1 MNLSE
6 IAHIYTDLV
15 NLEKEIPE
23 EELHAKDEVGTLRS
37 KYHQILMDKMREEK
51 IEFFD
56 RFDATRIA
64 FDLVRDKGPE
74 TEKLSEVRDVP
85 TPT

>member
-1 MNLSE
+1 MNLLE
-6 IAHIYTDLV
+6 IAHVYTDFV

-23 EELHAKDEVGTLRS
+23 DEFRAKEEVGILRS

-56 RFDATRIA
+56 RFDATRLA
-64 FDLVRDKGPE
+64 LDLVSE
-74 TEKLSEVRDVP
+74 EKR
-85 TPT
+85 